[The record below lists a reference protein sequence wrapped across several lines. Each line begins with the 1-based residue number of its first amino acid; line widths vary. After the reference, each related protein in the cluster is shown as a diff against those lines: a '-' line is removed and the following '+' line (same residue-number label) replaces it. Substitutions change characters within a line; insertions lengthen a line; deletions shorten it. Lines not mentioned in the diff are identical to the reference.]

1 MKRLAIVG
9 LLAAGA
15 AGAQAES
22 FIDQARVRSVDPQYE
37 NVATPRNECT
47 SHWVSEPRRV
57 AGVGGDRNYG
67 GAVIGG
73 VAGGILGH
81 QVGKGHG
88 KDVATAVGA
97 VVGALTGDQLANR
110 DRAMQFA
117 QYEEAQREV
126 RQCRTV
132 NDVQTHITG
141 YRVSYEYRGQVYST
155 FMRENPGHTL
165 PVRVSVAPVERY

>member
-22 FIDQARVRSVDPQYE
+22 FIDHARVRSVDPQYE
-37 NVATPRNECT
+37 NVTTPRNECT

-57 AGVGGDRNYG
+57 GGERQYG

-81 QVGKGHG
+81 QVGKGSG
-88 KDVATAVGA
+88 RDVATAVGA
-97 VVGALTGDQLANR
+97 VVGALTGDHLANR
-110 DRAMQFA
+110 DRAPQYA
-117 QYEEAQREV
+117 QYEESQREV

-141 YRVSYEYRGQVYST
+141 YRVSYEYRGQMYATV
-155 FMRENPGHTL
+155 MRENPGHTL
-165 PVRVSVAPVERY
+165 PVRVSVVPVER

>member
-9 LLAAGA
+9 LLAAGV

-22 FIDQARVRSVDPQYE
+22 FIDHARVRSVDPQYE
-37 NVATPRNECT
+37 NVTIPRNECT
-47 SHWVSEPRRV
+47 SQWVSEPRRV
-57 AGVGGDRNYG
+57 AGDRNYG

-81 QVGKGHG
+81 QVGKGSG

-97 VVGALTGDQLANR
+97 VVGALAGDHLANR
-110 DRAMQFA
+110 DRAPQYA
-117 QYEEAQREV
+117 QYEEAPREV

-132 NDVQTHITG
+132 NDVQPQLTG
-141 YRVSYEYRGQVYST
+141 YRVNYEYRGQVYST

-165 PVRVSVAPVERY
+165 PVRVSVVPVER

>member
-15 AGAQAES
+15 IGAQAES
-22 FIDQARVRSVDPQYE
+22 FIDHARVQSVDPQYE
-37 NVATPRNECT
+37 NVTTPRNECT
-47 SHWVSEPRRV
+47 SQWVSEPRPV
-57 AGVGGDRNYG
+57 VSGGERNYG

-81 QVGKGHG
+81 QVGKGSG

-97 VVGALTGDQLANR
+97 VVGALAGDHVANR
-110 DRAMQFA
+110 DRAPQYA
-117 QYEEAQREV
+117 QYEQAPREV

-132 NDVQTHITG
+132 NDVQTQLTG
-141 YRVSYEYRGQVYST
+141 YRVNYEYRGQVYST
-155 FMRENPGHTL
+155 FMRENPGHSL
-165 PVRVSVAPVERY
+165 PVRVSVVPVER

>member
-22 FIDQARVRSVDPQYE
+22 FIDHARVRSVDPQYE
-37 NVATPRNECT
+37 NITTPRNECT
-47 SHWVSEPRRV
+47 SQWVSEPRRV
-57 AGVGGDRNYG
+57 GGDHQYG

-81 QVGKGHG
+81 QVGKGSG

-97 VVGALTGDQLANR
+97 VVGALTGDHLANR
-110 DRAMQFA
+110 DRAP
-117 QYEEAQREV
+117 QYEEVAREV

-132 NDVQTHITG
+132 NDVQTQLTG
-141 YRVSYEYRGQVYST
+141 YRVNYEYRGQVYST
-155 FMRENPGHTL
+155 LMRENPGPSL
-165 PVRVSVAPVERY
+165 PVRVSVVPVER